1 MQRGYIKTWRK
12 AIDSGWLRNHRLW
25 VFWSWCLLKASYKE
39 YDLVV
44 GCQKIHLMPGDFV
57 FGRRVAAS
65 ELNMSERE
73 IRTAVDS
80 LKTSRNIAVKT
91 TNKYSI
97 ISVLNWD
104 TYQQTENIND
114 QQNDQQLTNKRPTT
128 DHKQEVKNKRIK
140 EYNISDLILPQNIK
154 PETWSAY
161 LEMRKVIKKPATLTA
176 QKLVVKK
183 LATLNGDPNVILE
196 QSIQNSW
203 QGVFEIKEAINA
215 GTNTF
220 KKPFRTERDAI
231 NQAAADEADIIN
243 RERAD
248 RIAREKKTASTG

>member
-44 GCQKIHLMPGDFV
+44 GCQKVHLMPGDFV

-80 LKTSRNIAVKT
+80 LKTSQNIAIKT
-91 TNKYSI
+91 TNKFSI

-114 QQNDQQLTNKRPTT
+114 QQNDQLLTNKRPTT

-140 EYNISDLILPQNIK
+140 EYSEDFLSF
-154 PETWSAY
+154 WSAY
-161 LEMRKVIKKPATLTA
+161 PKKTGSKKAA
-176 QKLVVKK
+176 FDNWKK
-183 LATLNGDPNVILE
+183 LNGSMPEIEVILSAITKQKE
-196 QSIQNSW
+196 WRENSNGEFRPEW
-203 QGVFEIKEAINA
+203 KDPERWIKGKMWEVELAQ
-215 GTNTF
+215 
-220 KKPFRTERDAI
+220 P
-231 NQAAADEADIIN
+231 
-243 RERAD
+243 
-248 RIAREKKTASTG
+248 EKKASW